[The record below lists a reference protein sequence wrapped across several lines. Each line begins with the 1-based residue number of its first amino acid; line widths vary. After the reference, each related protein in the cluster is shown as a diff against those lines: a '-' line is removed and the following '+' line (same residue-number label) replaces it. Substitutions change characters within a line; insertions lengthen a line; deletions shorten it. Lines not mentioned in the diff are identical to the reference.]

1 MGKMIGCAKELEGL
15 YYLETKSGNG
25 GHGSHPHFS
34 EKVPSNIIQVWLHHL
49 CLQHPPFAL
58 LKTTFPLLFGHLN
71 VNEFH
76 CEFVNLLNIISF

>member
-34 EKVPSNIIQVWLHHL
+34 EKVPSNIYKFGYIIFVYNILLLL
-49 CLQHPPFAL
+49 C
-58 LKTTFPLLFGHLN
+58 
-71 VNEFH
+71 
-76 CEFVNLLNIISF
+76 